1 MESNWVY
8 DVIQHEPTEAPQT
21 VTPQK
26 RIGLAI
32 TGSPSEAVAQIQ
44 RAEELGIN
52 AAWLTTG
59 GARPDGLTIFAAA
72 AVKTSR
78 ILLGTSIVPTWPRH
92 PIAVAQQVQ
101 VLHQLSGGRFRLGMG
116 PSHRDGMI
124 HAFGVN
130 FRAPLTHLREYL
142 RILKSLLQQGEV
154 DFEGRFY
161 IARGEIDAPIDV
173 PVMASALRR
182 RSYELCGEEADGAI
196 SWVCPSAYLRD
207 SALPAMTAA
216 AQRAGR
222 PCPPLVAHAIIA
234 VDDDAN
240 AVRNAVREQMAL
252 YVTLPFYAQ
261 MFVDAGFPEAQSG
274 KWSDGMI
281 DAVAI
286 HGSREQVASG
296 VQRLFSYGVTEII
309 ASPVLTGPDANAS
322 WERTVSALAGIRLE

>member
-1 MESNWVY
+1 M
-8 DVIQHEPTEAPQT
+8 TT
-21 VTPQK
+21 QK

-32 TGSPSEAVAQIQ
+32 TGTPSEAVGQIE
-44 RAEELGIN
+44 RAEELGVD

-101 VLHQLSGGRFRLGMG
+101 VLHQLSDGRFRLGMG

-130 FRAPLTHLREYL
+130 FRAPLGHLREYL
-142 RILKSLLQQGEV
+142 QILKALLQQGEV
-154 DFEGRFY
+154 DFQGRFY

-173 PVMASALRR
+173 PVMASALRQ
-182 RSYELCGEEADGAI
+182 RSYQLCGEEADGAI
-196 SWVCPSAYLRD
+196 SWVCPSVYLRD

-216 AQRAGR
+216 AEDAGR
-222 PCPPLVAHAIIA
+222 PTPPLIAHAIIA
-234 VDDDAN
+234 VDEDAT
-240 AVRNAVREQMAL
+240 AVRAAVREQMAM
-252 YVTLPFYAQ
+252 YVRLPFYAQ
-261 MFVDAGFPEAQSG
+261 MFSDAGFPEAQSG
-274 KWSDGMI
+274 EWSDGMI

-286 HGSREQVASG
+286 HGNAQQVAEG
-296 VQRLFSYGVTEII
+296 VERLLSYGITEII
-309 ASPVLTGPDANAS
+309 ASPVLTGPDANNS
-322 WERTVSALAGIRLE
+322 WERTVSVLGTIRPS

>member
-1 MESNWVY
+1 M
-8 DVIQHEPTEAPQT
+8 TT
-21 VTPQK
+21 TK
-26 RIGLAI
+26 RIGIAI
-32 TGSPSEAVAQIQ
+32 TGSPSEAVAQIE
-44 RAEELGIN
+44 RAEELGVD

-59 GARPDGLTIFAAA
+59 GARPDGLTILAAA

-101 VLHQLSGGRFRLGMG
+101 VIHHLSGGRFRLGIG

-124 HAFGVN
+124 HSFGVN
-130 FRAPLTHLREYL
+130 FRAPLSHLREYL
-142 RILKSLLQQGEV
+142 RILKALLQEGQV

-196 SWVCPSAYLRD
+196 SWVCPAVYLRD
-207 SALPAMTAA
+207 SALPFMTAA
-216 AQRAGR
+216 AQGTGR
-222 PCPPLVAHAIIA
+222 PTPPLVAHAIVA
-234 VDDDAN
+234 VDEDAE
-240 AVRNAVREQMAL
+240 AVRQAVREQMAM
-252 YVTLPFYAQ
+252 YVKLPFYAQ

-274 KWSDGMI
+274 EWSDGMI

-286 HGSREQVASG
+286 HGSREQVAEG
-296 VQRLFSYGVTEII
+296 VRRLFSYGITEII
-309 ASPVLTGPDANAS
+309 ASPVLTGGDREVS
-322 WERTVSALAGIRLE
+322 WERTASALARIEVG

>member
-1 MESNWVY
+1 M
-8 DVIQHEPTEAPQT
+8 TT
-21 VTPQK
+21 QK

-32 TGSPSEAVAQIQ
+32 SGTPSEAVAMIQ
-44 RAEELGIN
+44 RAEGLGVS

-101 VLHQLSGGRFRLGMG
+101 VLHQLSDGRFRLGMG

-142 RILKSLLQQGEV
+142 RILKALLQQGEV

-161 IARGEIDAPIDV
+161 TARGEIDAPIDV

-182 RSYELCGEEADGAI
+182 RSYQLCGKEADGAI
-196 SWVCPSAYLRD
+196 SWVCPSVYLRD

-216 AQRAGR
+216 AQLAGR
-222 PCPPLVAHAIIA
+222 PTPPLIAHAIIA
-234 VDDDAN
+234 VDEDAD
-240 AVRNAVREQMAL
+240 AVRRAVREQMAM
-252 YVTLPFYAQ
+252 YVRLPFYAQ
-261 MFVDAGFPEAQSG
+261 MFVDAGYPEARTG
-274 KWSDGMI
+274 EWSDGMI

-286 HGSREQVASG
+286 HGNAQQVAEG
-296 VQRLFSYGVTEII
+296 VERLLSYGITEII

-322 WERTVSALAGIRLE
+322 WERTVSVLAGIRPG

>member
-1 MESNWVY
+1 MTTTN
-8 DVIQHEPTEAPQT
+8 
-21 VTPQK
+21 

-32 TGSPSEAVAQIQ
+32 TGSPSEAVAQIR

-59 GARPDGLTIFAAA
+59 GARPDGMTIFAAA
-72 AVKTSR
+72 AVQTSR

-92 PIAVAQQVQ
+92 PIAVAQQAQ
-101 VLHQLSGGRFRLGMG
+101 VLHQLSDGRFRLGVG

-124 HAFGVN
+124 HGFGVN
-130 FRAPLTHLREYL
+130 FRAPLSHLREYV
-142 RILKSLLQQGEV
+142 RILKSLLQQGQV

-182 RSYELCGEEADGAI
+182 RSYELCGAEADGAI

-216 AQRAGR
+216 AQRTGR
-222 PCPPLVAHAIIA
+222 PTPPLIAHAIVA
-234 VDDDAN
+234 VDENAD
-240 AVRNAVREQMAL
+240 AVRQAVRQQMGL

-286 HGSREQVASG
+286 HGSPEQVSEG
-296 VQRLFSYGVTEII
+296 VNKLFSYGITEII
-309 ASPVLTGPDANAS
+309 ASPSSPAPTPTPPGNAPS
-322 WERTVSALAGIRLE
+322 QPWRKFR

>member
-1 MESNWVY
+1 MTTNE
-8 DVIQHEPTEAPQT
+8 H
-21 VTPQK
+21 
-26 RIGLAI
+26 IGLAI
-32 TGSPSEAVAQIQ
+32 TGSPSDAVAQIQ
-44 RAEELGIN
+44 RAEELGVS

-142 RILKSLLQQGEV
+142 RILKALLQQGQV
-154 DFEGRFY
+154 DFQGRFY
-161 IARGEIDAPIDV
+161 TARGEIDAPIDV

-207 SALPAMTAA
+207 SALPAMSAA
-216 AQRAGR
+216 ARKAGR
-222 PCPPLVAHAIIA
+222 PAPPLIAHAIVA
-234 VDDDAN
+234 VDEDAE
-240 AVRNAVREQMAL
+240 AVRSAVREQMAM
-252 YVTLPFYAQ
+252 YVKLPFYAQ
-261 MFVDAGFPEAQSG
+261 MFVDAGFPEARSG
-274 KWSDGMI
+274 EWSDGMI

-286 HGSREQVASG
+286 HGNAQQVAEG
-296 VQRLFSYGVTEII
+296 VERLLSYGITEII
-309 ASPVLTGPDANAS
+309 ASPVLTGPDPKAS
-322 WERTVSALAGIRLE
+322 WERTVSVLAGIRPA

>member
-1 MESNWVY
+1 MTTTN
-8 DVIQHEPTEAPQT
+8 
-21 VTPQK
+21 

-32 TGSPSEAVAQIQ
+32 TGSPTEAVAQIR
-44 RAEELGIN
+44 RAEELGID

-59 GARPDGLTIFAAA
+59 GARPDGMTIFAAA
-72 AVKTSR
+72 AVQTSR

-101 VLHQLSGGRFRLGMG
+101 VLHQLSDGRFRLGVG

-124 HAFGVN
+124 HGFGVN
-130 FRAPLTHLREYL
+130 FRAPLSHLREYV
-142 RILKSLLQQGEV
+142 RILKSLLQQGQV
-154 DFEGRFY
+154 DFQGRFY

-182 RSYELCGEEADGAI
+182 RSYELCGAEADGAI

-222 PCPPLVAHAIIA
+222 PCPPLIAHAIVA
-234 VDDDAN
+234 VDEDAE
-240 AVRNAVREQMAL
+240 AVRQAVRQQMGL

-261 MFVDAGFPEAQSG
+261 MFVDAGYPEAQSG
-274 KWSDGMI
+274 QWSDGMI

-286 HGSREQVASG
+286 HGSQEQVAEG
-296 VQRLFSYGVTEII
+296 INKLFSYGVTEII
-309 ASPVLTGPDANAS
+309 ASPVITGSDANAS
-322 WERTVSALAGIRLE
+322 WERTVSTLAEIRPA

>member
-1 MESNWVY
+1 MTT
-8 DVIQHEPTEAPQT
+8 D
-21 VTPQK
+21 K

-32 TGSPSEAVAQIQ
+32 SAPTPSEAVAQIE
-44 RAEELGIN
+44 RAEELGVD

-101 VLHQLSGGRFRLGMG
+101 VLHQLSDGRFRLGMG

-124 HAFGVN
+124 HAFGVELP
-130 FRAPLTHLREYL
+130 RSPELTLREYL
-142 RILKSLLQQGEV
+142 HILKALLQQGEV
-154 DFEGRFY
+154 DFQGRFY
-161 IARGEIDAPIDV
+161 TARGEIDAPIDV

-216 AQRAGR
+216 AQGAGR
-222 PCPPLVAHAIIA
+222 PTPPLIAHAIVA
-234 VDDDAN
+234 VDEDAD
-240 AVRNAVREQMAL
+240 AVRSAVRDQMAM
-252 YVTLPFYAQ
+252 YVKLPFYAQ
-261 MFVDAGFPEAQSG
+261 MFADAGFPEAMTG
-274 KWSDGMI
+274 EWSDGMI

-286 HGSREQVASG
+286 HGNVQQVAEG
-296 VQRLFSYGVTEII
+296 VERLLSYGITEII
-309 ASPVLTGPDANAS
+309 ASPVLTGPDANNS
-322 WERTVSALAGIRLE
+322 WERTVSVLGTIRPS

>member
-1 MESNWVY
+1 M
-8 DVIQHEPTEAPQT
+8 ITT
-21 VTPQK
+21 K

-32 TGSPSEAVAQIQ
+32 TGSPSEAVAQIE
-44 RAEELGIN
+44 RAEELGVD

-59 GARPDGLTIFAAA
+59 GARPDGLTIFGAA

-101 VLHQLSGGRFRLGMG
+101 VLHQLSEGRFRLGVG

-130 FRAPLTHLREYL
+130 FRTPLSHLREYL
-142 RILKSLLQQGEV
+142 RILKALLQQGAV

-182 RSYELCGEEADGAI
+182 RSYQLCGEEADGAI

-216 AQRAGR
+216 AERAAR
-222 PCPPLVAHAIIA
+222 STPPLIAHAIVA
-234 VDDDAN
+234 VDEDAL
-240 AVRNAVREQMAL
+240 AVRKAVREQMGL

-261 MFVDAGFPEAQSG
+261 MFIDAGFPEAQSG
-274 KWSDGMI
+274 AWSDGMI

-286 HGSREQVASG
+286 HGSAEQVAEG
-296 VQRLFSYGVTEII
+296 VRRLFSYGVTEII
-309 ASPVLTGPDANAS
+309 ASPVLTGTDANAS
-322 WERTVSALAGIRLE
+322 WEQTVSTLAGTEVG

>member
-1 MESNWVY
+1 MTTTN
-8 DVIQHEPTEAPQT
+8 
-21 VTPQK
+21 

-32 TGSPSEAVAQIQ
+32 TGSPSEAVAQIR
-44 RAEELGIN
+44 RAEELGID

-59 GARPDGLTIFAAA
+59 GARPDGMTIFAAA
-72 AVKTSR
+72 AVQTSR

-101 VLHQLSGGRFRLGMG
+101 VLHQLSDGRFRLGVG

-124 HAFGVN
+124 HGFGVN
-130 FRAPLTHLREYL
+130 FRAPLTHLREYV
-142 RILKSLLQQGEV
+142 RILKSLLQQGQV

-161 IARGEIDAPIDV
+161 IARGEIDAPLDV

-182 RSYELCGEEADGAI
+182 RSYELCGAEADGAI

-222 PCPPLVAHAIIA
+222 PTPPLIAHAIVA
-234 VDDDAN
+234 VDEDPD
-240 AVRNAVREQMAL
+240 AVRQAVRQQMGL

-261 MFVDAGFPEAQSG
+261 MFVDAGYPEAQSG

-286 HGSREQVASG
+286 HGSQEQVTEG
-296 VQRLFSYGVTEII
+296 VRNLFSYGVTEII
-309 ASPVLTGPDANAS
+309 ASPVLTGPNPNAS
-322 WERTVSALAGIRLE
+322 WERTVSTLAEIRPG

>member
-1 MESNWVY
+1 MTDE
-8 DVIQHEPTEAPQT
+8 
-21 VTPQK
+21 K

-32 TGSPSEAVAQIQ
+32 TGSPTEAVAQIQ
-44 RAEELGIN
+44 RAEGLGVS

-59 GARPDGLTIFAAA
+59 GARPDGLTIFGAA

-101 VLHQLSGGRFRLGMG
+101 VLHQLSGGRFRLGVG

-124 HAFGVN
+124 HSFGVN
-130 FRAPLTHLREYL
+130 FRAPLSHLREYV

-161 IARGEIDAPIDV
+161 TARGEIDAPIDV

-207 SALPAMTAA
+207 FALPAMTAA
-216 AQRAGR
+216 AQRVGR
-222 PCPPLVAHAIIA
+222 PTPPLISHAIVA
-234 VDDDAN
+234 VDEDAD
-240 AVRNAVREQMAL
+240 AVRRAVREQMGL

-261 MFVDAGFPEAQSG
+261 MFVDAGFPEAKSG
-274 KWSDGMI
+274 EWSDGMI
-281 DAVAI
+281 DSVTI
-286 HGSREQVASG
+286 HGSAEEVATG
-296 VQRLFSYGVTEII
+296 VRRLLSYGVTEII
-309 ASPVLTGPDANAS
+309 ASPVLTGADGEAS
-322 WERTVSALAGIRLE
+322 WERTVSVLAGIEVG